1 MIAPPVAAKYS
12 AFFAWWSPVA
22 NGYGT
27 RIAGRP
33 AAAISQT
40 EPPERAS
47 DEVAARD
54 GGAEAVRLGDQPVV
68 GALDAALQRRVV
80 ARARDVEHRRADLRR
95 TPRRR
100 AR

>member
-1 MIAPPVAAKYS
+1 MIAPPARTKCS

-40 EPPERAS
+40 ELP
-47 DEVAARD
+47 
-54 GGAEAVRLGDQPVV
+54 
-68 GALDAALQRRVV
+68 
-80 ARARDVEHRRADLRR
+80 ARARTRSAAEYAAPIRSVSGISR
-95 TPRRR
+95 
-100 AR
+100 

>member
-27 RIAGRP
+27 KIAGRP

-47 DEVAARD
+47 TRSPHEIAAPKRSVS
-54 GGAEAVRLGDQPVV
+54 GISR
-68 GALDAALQRRVV
+68 
-80 ARARDVEHRRADLRR
+80 
-95 TPRRR
+95 
-100 AR
+100 